1 MKKYIEPYAKLISS
15 NRKGYEEY
23 YKDTKDYGIGYNLW
37 LKSRNKIVS
46 FDNEKLK
53 VGNEIIDNE
62 DDYVERIKKMN
73 LQYMNN
79 EMYTFEFQGSVLFRD
94 ILFTLNKCGCW
105 AESLR
110 FVNSTLDGFHEE
122 NYPISS
128 EYKGI
133 KEWEEQFDKY
143 MSKCKDTM
151 VTDENRV
158 EMPYSVTSKYW
169 ITMNWK
175 TLVTFVSM
183 LKIKMPF
190 FYNIYGKLI
199 EDEFENKY
207 NINISNYYVKY
218 IDSSIAQYFRK
229 DNSII
234 EGVDFESPEPLIR
247 ESYTTIGD
255 TVILNKNIGL
265 LLFSQFLRQQ
275 DSTMKG
281 FYDLLVHDNIEE
293 FKHKVFKA
301 TTNVPCTYIAD
312 ESRFLRTIQN
322 RMCWFSMSGANL
334 EHPNL
339 SWSAILDIM
348 LKNITNEQKFNLMPC
363 GTIKLTDK
371 NDKEHVCVNCKYY
384 DDVKFRK
391 EGVELRNLP
400 CGILYMNDKYIKD
413 RIEQDKHTILSELY
427 YDYYKHIKENNIK
440 SRFDI
445 EEDK

>member
-1 MKKYIEPYAKLISS
+1 MI
-15 NRKGYEEY
+15 
-23 YKDTKDYGIGYNLW
+23 
-37 LKSRNKIVS
+37 
-46 FDNEKLK
+46 
-53 VGNEIIDNE
+53 
-62 DDYVERIKKMN
+62 
-73 LQYMNN
+73 
-79 EMYTFEFQGSVLFRD
+79 
-94 ILFTLNKCGCW
+94 
-105 AESLR
+105 
-110 FVNSTLDGFHEE
+110 
-122 NYPISS
+122 
-128 EYKGI
+128 
-133 KEWEEQFDKY
+133 
-143 MSKCKDTM
+143 
-151 VTDENRV
+151 TDENRV

-175 TLVTFVSM
+175 TLITFLSM
-183 LKIKMPF
+183 LKLKMPF

-199 EDEFENKY
+199 EDDFENKY
-207 NINISNYYVKY
+207 DIRLTDYYVEY

-234 EGVDFESPEPLIR
+234 EGADFESPEPLIR
-247 ESYTTIGD
+247 ESYNTLGD

-281 FYDLLVHDNIEE
+281 FYDLLVHTDIEE

-348 LKNITNEQKFNLMPC
+348 LKNMTNEQKFNLMPC
-363 GTIKLTDK
+363 GTIKLKDK
-371 NDKEHVCVNCKYY
+371 NGKEHVCVNCKYY

-400 CGILYMNDKYIKD
+400 CGILYMNSDYIHK
-413 RIEQDKHTILSELY
+413 RMSQDGNTIISQTYL
-427 YDYYKHIKENNIK
+427 DYYNKLNEDGIK
-440 SRFDI
+440 SRSNVERD
-445 EEDK
+445 

>member
-1 MKKYIEPYAKLISS
+1 MKRYIDPSVNIISS
-15 NRKGYEEY
+15 NRDMYHEY
-23 YKDTKDYGIGYNLW
+23 SNDKTNFGIGYDLW
-37 LKSRNKIVS
+37 LKSRRSIVS
-46 FDNEKLK
+46 RGNTGLT
-53 VGNEIIDNE
+53 VGNETIE
-62 DDYVERIKKMN
+62 DETEYVNRIRKMN

-79 EMYTFEFQGSVLFRD
+79 EVYTLEFQGSVLFRD

-110 FVNSTLDGFHEE
+110 FVNSTLNGFNEG

-128 EYKGI
+128 EYKDI
-133 KEWEEQFDKY
+133 PEWEEQFNKY
-143 MSKCKDTM
+143 MLKCIETM
-151 VTDENRV
+151 ITDENRV

-169 ITMNWK
+169 VTMNWK
-175 TLVTFVSM
+175 TLITFLSM
-183 LKIKMPF
+183 LKLKMPF

-199 EDEFENKY
+199 EDDFENKY
-207 NINISNYYVKY
+207 DIRLTDYYVEY

-234 EGVDFESPEPLIR
+234 EGADFESPEPLIR
-247 ESYTTIGD
+247 ESYNTLGD

-281 FYDLLVHDNIEE
+281 FYDLLVHTDIEE

-348 LKNITNEQKFNLMPC
+348 LKNMTNEQKFNLMPC
-363 GTIKLTDK
+363 GTIKLKDK
-371 NDKEHVCVNCKYY
+371 NGKEHVCVNCKYY

-400 CGILYMNDKYIKD
+400 CGILYMNSDYIHK
-413 RIEQDKHTILSELY
+413 RMSQDGNTIISQTYL
-427 YDYYKHIKENNIK
+427 DYYNKLNEDGIK
-440 SRFDI
+440 SRSNVERD
-445 EEDK
+445 